1 MRLKITRL
9 YLHSGE
15 YIKKQKKYKEIMT
28 MLKKTNKKGF
38 TLIELII
45 VIAIMAILIALLA
58 PNVLKYLEKSRVSKD
73 VSALDSVH
81 TAVKAE
87 TTDENLYKL
96 TTDDS
101 AALLQGATIES
112 IKAATTGELKTLGDR
127 LFGENKSLGKE
138 FETSAFLKS
147 QAAKDST
154 VMVYLDGKGGI
165 AIAAVKDGAVVDYEG
180 TKFLVGNLEESALDL
195 TLPATP
201 DND

>member
-1 MRLKITRL
+1 
-9 YLHSGE
+9 LHSGE
-15 YIKKQKKYKEIMT
+15 YIKKQKKFKEIMT

-87 TTDENLYKL
+87 TTDETLYKL

-147 QAAKDST
+147 QAAEGSA

-180 TKFLVGNLEESALDL
+180 TKFLVGNLEESALD
-195 TLPATP
+195 ATVP
-201 DND
+201 TTEND

>member
-1 MRLKITRL
+1 
-9 YLHSGE
+9 
-15 YIKKQKKYKEIMT
+15 

-87 TTDENLYKL
+87 TTDETLYKL
-96 TTDDS
+96 STDDDQS
-101 AALLQGATIES
+101 NNNLQGVTIES
-112 IKAATTGELKTLGDR
+112 IKGATSGELKTLSDR
-127 LFGENKSLGKE
+127 LFGENKSLGAE

-147 QAAKDST
+147 QAAKDSK

-165 AIAAVKDGAVVDYEG
+165 AIAAVNSDGLVDYEG

-195 TLPATP
+195 TLPAQTP
-201 DND
+201 VTPNP